1 MSKVEPD
8 NSFSIGIGR
17 RKSSSA
23 RVKIIPGNGSVT
35 INQKNGFDY
44 FHSCHDSLNILR
56 QPLEI
61 FESDKS
67 YDIIINVE
75 GGGLKGQTEA
85 IQLAVANAVSK
96 LDSEKRSKLRSLGF
110 LTRDTRIKERKKYGL
125 KKARKASQYSKR

>member
-1 MSKVEPD
+1 MTTNETSK
-8 NSFSIGIGR
+8 SFSIGIGR
-17 RKSSSA
+17 RKSASA
-23 RVKIIPGNGSVT
+23 RVKIVPGNGQIT
-35 INQKNGFDY
+35 INEKTGIDY
-44 FHSCHDSLNILR
+44 FNSFPQSLGICRN
-56 QPLEI
+56 PLEI

-75 GGGLKGQTEA
+75 GGGLQGQTQA

-96 LDSEKRSKLRSLGF
+96 LDSVKRSKLRNLGL

>member
-1 MSKVEPD
+1 MIDRFGLVPEKRQISNKK
-8 NSFSIGIGR
+8 FSLI
-17 RKSSSA
+17 
-23 RVKIIPGNGSVT
+23 
-35 INQKNGFDY
+35 KN
-44 FHSCHDSLNILR
+44 
-56 QPLEI
+56 PLEI

-75 GGGLKGQTEA
+75 GGGLQGQTQA

-96 LDSEKRSKLRSLGF
+96 LDSAKRSKLRNLGL